1 MIASKILEDCV
12 SEDIV
17 TKQNN
22 SKTPI
27 IENNY
32 GGGVLNFL
40 VSTDSNYV
48 KYLSVLMASVY
59 ENHLNQQCDFYVL
72 HSELN
77 HNDFNYLLNFAKKY
91 SQNVYFIKVDNT
103 LFKDF
108 PFNNRFPISCLYRT
122 LAHQFLPDSLHRI
135 LYLDIDTIVDGDL
148 NEFYN
153 LDFEDNFFIGS
164 KENFDAKNEPDIALK
179 DFDKLNEI
187 DNSIAAEG
195 KYFNSGVLLINL
207 DKFRNEQI
215 DINFYLK
222 SIIGYSNIFF
232 DQGILNI
239 CFAKQIKLL
248 TTCKYNYRLSFSAK
262 DYFQRKNN
270 MFNNEIKYTFYPVRA
285 HIIHYCGFMMD
296 FKPWYLHFTKDE
308 IKNLKNYFFELI
320 PERADI
326 LDIWWNYAKKV
337 PEYENLWDEQSRNK
351 AAYMMI
357 NNVLLNHNLNFT
369 NATGIDTL
377 TVPTYRQKNSIM
389 ANDNLND
396 FLKPK
401 IYRCIDG
408 KTKSTIN
415 NLPEEFTDQCGFR
428 LTVKNIAA
436 NSPNGPAVLQI
447 LEPDASNA
455 AVYRRHLASHKS
467 KWDKWYKTATTE
479 DLTELQNELN
489 KLKIQNELLET
500 KINNLLDKKNKPN
513 IILRLKS
520 KIKKLKK

>member
-1 MIASKILEDCV
+1 M
-12 SEDIV
+12 
-17 TKQNN
+17 
-22 SKTPI
+22 
-27 IENNY
+27 
-32 GGGVLNFL
+32 
-40 VSTDSNYV
+40 

-135 LYLDIDTIVDGDL
+135 LYLDIDTIVNGDL

-153 LDFEDNFFIGS
+153 LDFENNFFIGS
-164 KENFDAKNEPDIALK
+164 KENFNAKNEPDSALK
-179 DFDKLNEI
+179 DFDKINEI
-187 DNSIAAEG
+187 DNILAAEG

-207 DKFRNEQI
+207 DKFRIEQI

-222 SIIGYSNIFF
+222 KITGYSDIFF

-262 DYFQRKNN
+262 DYFQRKNY
-270 MFNNEIKYTFYPVRA
+270 MFYNETRYDFYPIEA
-285 HIIHYCGFMMD
+285 KIIHYCGFIMD
-296 FKPWYLHFTKDE
+296 FKPWYLYFTENE
-308 IKNLKNYFFELI
+308 IKSLKKNFFDII
-320 PERADI
+320 PESAQI
-326 LDIWWNYAKKV
+326 LDIWWNYAKKI
-337 PEYENLWDEQSRNK
+337 PDYENLWNEQLRNK
-351 AAYMMI
+351 SAYMMI
-357 NNVLLNHNLNFT
+357 NNILINHNLNFS

-377 TVPTYRQKNSIM
+377 TVPTYRQKNSIR

-396 FLKPK
+396 FLNPRV
-401 IYRCIDG
+401 YRCTDG
-408 KTKSTIN
+408 NTKSTIK
-415 NLPEEFTDQCGFR
+415 NLPEEFIENCGFR

-447 LEPDASNA
+447 LEPNSPNA
-455 AVYRRHLASHKS
+455 AVYRRHLTSHKS

-500 KINNLLDKKNKPN
+500 NIKNLLDKKNKSK
-513 IILRLKS
+513 IITRLKS
-520 KIKKLKK
+520 ILKKFKK